1 MEGGS
6 RDAWV
11 LQREAP
17 PATEAGDHLL
27 SSGEFNS
34 SPLRLVT
41 PSPVPAYS
49 SSARS
54 TDITA
59 LHRPPPRHLS
69 PLLPAPLRL
78 PVPTTLGPHQDLQRL
93 SLAPFHLP
101 LSRVSL
107 TKLGRA
113 ELQQHTPLLQPRL
126 PSSFSAGK
134 TETSLK
140 AFSSSLPLAH

>member
-1 MEGGS
+1 MGLTEGS
-6 RDAWV
+6 SS
-11 LQREAP
+11 
-17 PATEAGDHLL
+17 ATEAGDHLL

-54 TDITA
+54 ADITA

-78 PVPTTLGPHQDLQRL
+78 PVPTTLGPHQDHTRTYKDCPWHLFICRSPASL
-93 SLAPFHLP
+93 SPSWAVQSYYNTHHCFSRAYLRPFQLAKPKPH
-101 LSRVSL
+101 
-107 TKLGRA
+107 
-113 ELQQHTPLLQPRL
+113 
-126 PSSFSAGK
+126 
-134 TETSLK
+134 
-140 AFSSSLPLAH
+140 